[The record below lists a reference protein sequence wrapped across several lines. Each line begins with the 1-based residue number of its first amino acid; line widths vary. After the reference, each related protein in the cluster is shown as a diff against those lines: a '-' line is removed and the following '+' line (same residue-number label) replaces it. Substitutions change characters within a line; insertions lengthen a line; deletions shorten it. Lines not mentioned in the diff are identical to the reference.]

1 MDRNRKMR
9 VILNGY
15 TADWVEV
22 LSGVPQ
28 GSFLGQLLF
37 PIIFIQENRAVAR
50 SPRDAAQLL
59 FLVQSSPTT
68 SKLRKPGFRAPN
80 IPLQNRI

>member
-22 LSGVPQ
+22 LSGVLKAQFLPTSWSAIVPNLYKKAVLSQ
-28 GSFLGQLLF
+28 G
-37 PIIFIQENRAVAR
+37 NRAM
-50 SPRDAAQLL
+50 PQML
-59 FLVQSSPTT
+59 FLV
-68 SKLRKPGFRAPN
+68 
-80 IPLQNRI
+80 